1 MQSYPNGLGKQPY
14 NKPINKQTILMENY
28 SDVPAIL
35 GGQEPV
41 VKIIGSV
48 DLEPRVPAP
57 MPAYISLHI
66 W

>member
-1 MQSYPNGLGKQPY
+1 
-14 NKPINKQTILMENY
+14 MENY

-57 MPAYISLHI
+57 MPAYTSLHI